1 MKCSMESVLLF
12 RAENDAD
19 PHRTYP
25 APRCLMAIH
34 PDASFPISPKDQ
46 ADVIRI
52 FIELMRER
60 HGDRREPEM
69 LIEKPL
75 APRRSPGR
83 APLPGHLPDDE

>member
-1 MKCSMESVLLF
+1 ML
-12 RAENDAD
+12 
-19 PHRTYP
+19 
-25 APRCLMAIH
+25 RCAMAIH

-75 APRRSPGR
+75 ASRRSPGR
-83 APLPGHLPDDE
+83 APFPGHLPDDE

>member
-1 MKCSMESVLLF
+1 
-12 RAENDAD
+12 
-19 PHRTYP
+19 
-25 APRCLMAIH
+25 MAIH
-34 PDASFPISPKDQ
+34 PDTSFPVSPKDQ

-75 APRRSPGR
+75 ASRRARGA
-83 APLPGHLPDDE
+83 APNSGQLPDDE